1 MPYRF
6 IRRRHTGLAAGFAIA
21 AGLSLLLSACGGA
34 KVTHQ
39 SDIGPVPMA
48 RPTTIYV
55 ANFDLDVGDI
65 KSQGIVSSVTGI
77 LPHPLGLFAQDKQ
90 TTANELVETM
100 ATSLVKD
107 LTAAGFQ
114 AQRIAA
120 ETNPPSDGWLLRGVF
135 TQVDEGSRLRRAIIG
150 FGAGK
155 TDMEVETK
163 LDDLSQGP
171 PLPFYEVDTSAQ
183 SGSMPGAVVTMSP
196 AAAAVKF
203 ILAKGDLNRNAR
215 DTASQIA
222 RSVAARVPK

>member
-6 IRRRHTGLAAGFAIA
+6 IRHRHTGLAAGFAIA
-21 AGLSLLLSACGGA
+21 AGVCLLLSACGGA

-39 SDIGPVPMA
+39 SDIGSVPTT
-48 RPTTIYV
+48 RPITIYV

-100 ATSLVKD
+100 ATSLVKN
-107 LTAAGFQ
+107 LTAAGLQ

-222 RSVAARVPK
+222 KSVAARVPK